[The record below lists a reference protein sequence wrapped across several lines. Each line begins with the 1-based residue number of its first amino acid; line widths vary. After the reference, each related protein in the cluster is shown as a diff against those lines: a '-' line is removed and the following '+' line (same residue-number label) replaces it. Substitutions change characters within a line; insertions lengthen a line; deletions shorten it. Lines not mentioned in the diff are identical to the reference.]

1 MRILVIGGGVFLGA
15 ALLERALARGHAVT
29 VFNRGRA
36 RSTWPDGVEVVVGD
50 RMHDLAC
57 LAGRSFD
64 AAIDTCGYVPADVR
78 ASSKALGEVGRYCFV
93 SSISAYASFA
103 HAPVH
108 EDGALASS
116 AGLAADD
123 RDRSHYGPQKAAC
136 ERVVEAAFGARAL
149 IVRPGLI
156 VGPGDPTGRFSHWPW
171 RALAG
176 GEMLVP
182 DVAHDEPIQWIDVRD
197 LADWTVR
204 ALEDDARGVYNA
216 TVPQHGAPTGWPALL
231 ETCIEAAR
239 RRGAPPAQIVRVG
252 ETFLRAQGVAP
263 WNELPLWVPS
273 TDRDHRGFARVD
285 CRRAVAAGLVT
296 RPLAETVEAVLD
308 EAPQLGADDPR
319 LRSKLAR
326 AREAELIAAWRTHV
340 ARSGAHARSEGAVT
354 P

>member
-15 ALLERALARGHAVT
+15 ALLDSALARGHAVT

-36 RSTWPDGVEVVVGD
+36 RSTWPDGVEVVAGD
-50 RMHDLAC
+50 RMHDLAR

-64 AAIDTCGYVPADVR
+64 AAIDTCGHVPADVR
-78 ASSKALGEVGRYCFV
+78 TSGKALDEVGRYCFV

-156 VGPGDPTGRFSHWPW
+156 VGPAIRPAASAIGPGARSRAARCSSPTSRTTSRSSGSTCATSPTGPCVPSRTMRGRLQRDRPAARRSDG
-171 RALAG
+171 LAG
-176 GEMLVP
+176 
-182 DVAHDEPIQWIDVRD
+182 A
-197 LADWTVR
+197 A
-204 ALEDDARGVYNA
+204 
-216 TVPQHGAPTGWPALL
+216 
-231 ETCIEAAR
+231 ETCTEAAR

-252 ETFLRAQGVAP
+252 ETFLRVQGVAP

-285 CRRAVAAGLVT
+285 CRRAVAAVGLVT

-308 EAPQLGADDPR
+308 E
-319 LRSKLAR
+319 LRSSTPTTR
-326 AREAELIAAWRTHV
+326 ACAASSR
-340 ARSGAHARSEGAVT
+340 APAKPS
-354 P
+354 

>member
-1 MRILVIGGGVFLGA
+1 MP
-15 ALLERALARGHAVT
+15 LEIKVEHLYG
-29 VFNRGRA
+29 NRDPNLPA
-36 RSTWPDGVEVVVGD
+36 DEEHPDGSPKGLEQ
-50 RMHDLAC
+50 
-57 LAGRSFD
+57 LAGRSWD
-64 AAIDTCGYVPADVR
+64 VAIDNSGYFPRMVD
-78 ASSKALGEVGRYCFV
+78 ASARLLAPNVAHYIYI
-93 SSISAYASFA
+93 SSISAYDEASIPA
-103 HAPVH
+103 RGGDETVKLATLADPKV
-108 EDGALASS
+108 ETMGAEFQNYG
-116 AGLAADD
+116 GL
-123 RDRSHYGPQKAAC
+123 KALC
-136 ERVVEAAFGARAL
+136 EAAAAAAFPNRAA
-149 IVRPGLI
+149 IVRPGYI
-156 VGPGDPTGRFSHWPW
+156 VGPGDPTDRFTYWPM
-171 RALAG
+171 RIAAG
-176 GEMLVP
+176 G
-182 DVAHDEPIQWIDVRD
+182 DVIAPGAAGDPLQWIDVRD

-216 TVPQHGAPTGWPALL
+216 TGPQHGAPTGWPALL